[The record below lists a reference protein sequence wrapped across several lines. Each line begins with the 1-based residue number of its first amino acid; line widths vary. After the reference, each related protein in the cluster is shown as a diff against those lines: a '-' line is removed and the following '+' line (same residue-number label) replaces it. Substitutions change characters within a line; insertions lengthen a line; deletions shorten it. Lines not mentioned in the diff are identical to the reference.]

1 MRLRTK
7 LAFTIIPIMFLAIVM
22 INLTFGYFFQ
32 NFVLALEES
41 QVNMVK
47 ENISSYIEEKKV
59 KYIANANDWGHWDD
73 TYLFVQGEND
83 TFLGDNITEP
93 TFANLDLSF
102 MIFTD
107 ESGMR
112 YFEQYYSFE
121 EGLFSSF
128 PDGFMNNFG
137 EISRYSQQGDDNF
150 GIFQMGEQ
158 FYYIATT
165 DITDSNSTVKP
176 IGKMLIGKMI
186 DRSIIS
192 AMEKISGSTL
202 DSISKIENSSMAA
215 NAGTIYQIHSS
226 RNEKQDVIDIE
237 LTVSNAFDPNGAVLF
252 SLTMPR
258 TFFLMGMERV
268 RAFSI
273 GNTAGSAVIA
283 LLVFILI
290 GLYLTRPFTK
300 LTQDVQNI
308 DMTKKVFQR
317 LPEDGKDEF
326 AYLRKSI
333 NGLLSRIE
341 LEHRNVVDN
350 QEKLSATLVSV
361 GDGVL
366 AVDIEGRIEFINP
379 VAQRLTGWRAED
391 AMNRMVE
398 DVFVIINEYTRE
410 TVPSPIR
417 LAFETEEIMELAN
430 HTLLLSK
437 DGKEIPIEDTAS
449 PIRDINGK
457 IIGCVLV
464 FRDFSERKEKQRRIE
479 YLSYH
484 DQLTGLYNRRF
495 FEDELNR
502 LDIVENLPLSFI
514 YADVNGLKT
523 INDAFGHQRG
533 DQMIRMVAD
542 VLQASCRPGDVVA
555 RIGGDEFII
564 LLPRTDESLVEDL
577 VIHIRE
583 EAEKLQL
590 MNISLSVSIGWST
603 KTQEDQNATA
613 IMKMAED
620 HMYQKKIYNSSSK
633 HNDTIRS
640 ILNAVLYKSPT
651 ERDHSSRVSLL
662 CESIGKAYQLSDD
675 DIRELKTAGEV
686 HDIGKIAIDEAI
698 LNKPGKLTETEW
710 AQIRRHPETG
720 YRLLGTSSE
729 YYSISEYILTHH
741 ERWDGNGYP
750 RGLKGEAIPWKA
762 RAIAI
767 ADSYDTMVTGRVYR
781 KPLRQEEAIEELRE
795 NAGTQFDP
803 EIVKT
808 FIEKVLKG

>member
-1 MRLRTK
+1 MKLRTK
-7 LAFTIIPIMFLAIVM
+7 LALTIIPILFLAIVL
-22 INLTFGYFFQ
+22 INLTFGFFFQ
-32 NFVLALEES
+32 NFVLALEDS
-41 QVNMVK
+41 QVNMVM
-47 ENISSYIEEKKV
+47 ENISSYIEERKN
-59 KYIANANDWGHWDD
+59 KYVAQANDWGHWDD
-73 TYLFVQGEND
+73 TYLFIQGEND
-83 TFLGDNITEP
+83 SYLRDNITEP

-107 ESGMR
+107 GNGTR
-112 YFEQYYSFE
+112 YSEQYYSSE
-121 EGLFSSF
+121 EGVFTSF
-128 PDGFMNNFG
+128 PVGFMDSFS
-137 EISRYSQQGDDNF
+137 EIFLYSQQGDDTF
-150 GIFQMGEQ
+150 GLFRMGDR
-158 FYYIATT
+158 FYFTAAT
-165 DITDSNSTVKP
+165 DITDSNSTAKP
-176 IGKMLIGKMI
+176 LGKLLIGKMI
-186 DRSIIS
+186 DSSIIS

-202 DSISKIENSSMAA
+202 ISIRKTENSGTAA
-215 NAGTIYQIHSS
+215 NDGTRYQIQSS
-226 RNEKQDVIDIE
+226 RNEKQDIIDIE
-237 LTVSNAFDPNGAVLF
+237 LTVPNAFDPNSAVLF

-258 TFFLMGMERV
+258 TFFLMGMDRV

-273 GNTAGSAVIA
+273 GNTAASAVIA
-283 LLVFILI
+283 LLVFFLI

-300 LTQDVQNI
+300 LTQDVQSI
-308 DMTKKVFQR
+308 DMTKKVFQK

-333 NGLLSRIE
+333 NSLLSRIE
-341 LEHRNVVDN
+341 LEHRNVVDS
-350 QEKLSATLVSV
+350 QEKLSATLLSV

-366 AVDIEGRIEFINP
+366 SVDIEGRIEFINP
-379 VAQRLTGWRAED
+379 VAQRLTGWRPED

-417 LAFETEEIMELAN
+417 LVFEREEIVELAN

-464 FRDFSERKEKQRRIE
+464 FRDFSERREKQRRIE
-479 YLSYH
+479 YLSFH

-495 FEDELNR
+495 FDEELKR
-502 LDIVENLPLSFI
+502 MDAAENLPLSFI

-533 DQMIRMVAD
+533 DQMIQMVAD

-555 RIGGDEFII
+555 RIGGDEFVI
-564 LLPRTDESLVEDL
+564 LLPRTDEKVVDALVT
-577 VIHIRE
+577 HIRGD
-583 EAEKLQL
+583 AEKLQF
-590 MNISLSVSIGWST
+590 MDISLSVSIGWST

-613 IMKMAED
+613 VMKMAED
-620 HMYQKKIYNSSSK
+620 YMYKKKIYNSSSK

-662 CESIGKAYQLSDD
+662 CESIGRAYQLNDE

-686 HDIGKIAIDEAI
+686 HDIGKIAIDEEI

-741 ERWDGNGYP
+741 ERWDGKGYP
-750 RGLKGEAIPWKA
+750 RGLKGEEIPWKA
-762 RAIAI
+762 RVIAI
-767 ADSYDTMVTGRVYR
+767 ADSYDVMVTGRAYR
-781 KPLRQEEAIEELRE
+781 KSLNQEEAVEELRK
-795 NAGTQFDP
+795 NSGTQFDP
-803 EIVKT
+803 DIVKM
-808 FIEKVLKG
+808 FIERVLKG